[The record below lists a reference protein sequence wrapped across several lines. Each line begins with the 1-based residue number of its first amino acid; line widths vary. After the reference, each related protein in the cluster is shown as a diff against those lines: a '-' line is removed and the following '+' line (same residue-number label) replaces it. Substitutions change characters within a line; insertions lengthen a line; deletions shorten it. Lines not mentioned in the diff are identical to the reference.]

1 MSVPRYAGSICG
13 SEQSSST
20 RWIFPFAFPIHAPTR
35 VPRGLWGC
43 AGPATHQYS
52 REPMPQV
59 RPRSSRGEPPRIN
72 SQPCLLRRLT
82 RSCSS
87 SDSERF
93 RVRHLQSGS
102 LSIEVRARIVAAF
115 VLLGPVSD
123 FSRNFNE
130 RPLRNFARRGRGF
143 GPLHRAYAN
152 KHRSQKLHADGSGPL
167 LRVAMLLPRLVGII
181 LGVERG
187 EGYWRSLVR

>member
-102 LSIEVRARIVAAF
+102 LSIEVRARIISSAQCLIFLEISTNDPCATLSGAGEASARF
-115 VLLGPVSD
+115 NARTQISTDRKNCAQAVL
-123 FSRNFNE
+123 
-130 RPLRNFARRGRGF
+130 ARF
-143 GPLHRAYAN
+143 FESL
-152 KHRSQKLHADGSGPL
+152 
-167 LRVAMLLPRLVGII
+167 AMLLPRLVGII